1 MVILLFVLIC
11 LVKVTLNTKSALH
24 ILQVPDL
31 GASPISKILT
41 EPIIFLSKKLEG
53 LDADIAILSK
63 KFKDLDAYI
72 AISLNMSC

>member
-53 LDADIAILSK
+53 LDAYIL
-63 KFKDLDAYI
+63 I
-72 AISLNMSC
+72 CLNVYC